1 MLDIFFTADK
11 SWAVQ
16 TARMKPWFW
25 VGMALMTGP
34 IWGGESPG
42 FHPQAP
48 SVLGFWMPP
57 AGWQATSAK
66 AWAERLRLPTESETA
81 YQSSF
86 RAYPR
91 AEVRVLGAQPR
102 SISLLATEDR
112 PDQLTLIFANKG
124 DSAGDGQLL
133 GGNNKRSPS
142 LRSAI
147 ETAVAADADAIRQT
161 LIPILGKPRR
171 QGFGDY
177 GKTRESAERWDHENT
192 AFLLIEQKGEY
203 TALRILPS
211 ATADAGG
218 RSGRIS
224 DTELRERMKRN
235 VMRREN
241 GDVVVGNIPMI
252 NQGPKG
258 FCVPATYA
266 RVLIYAG
273 VPADLYLL
281 ALLGKT
287 GIGGGTYISSMENS
301 ARALA
306 ASYGRSITS
315 VSPSLDLPKLASYF
329 ERGIP
334 LTWALFVDEGIDRD
348 LTFRIKERSGTDPK
362 TWSDI
367 LEPKRRAARTIRKN
381 PQNGHVCLL
390 IGSNRQTGELATSD
404 SWGPEF
410 AERWITVE
418 EARALSQG
426 DLGAIVP

>member
-1 MLDIFFTADK
+1 MNPWLWIGVVLFLGRA
-11 SWAVQ
+11 WA
-16 TARMKPWFW
+16 
-25 VGMALMTGP
+25 
-34 IWGGESPG
+34 ED
-42 FHPQAP
+42 P
-48 SVLGFWMPP
+48 SNSTSDGKTILGRLTPP
-57 AGWQATSAK
+57 HGWQETSAK
-66 AWAERLRLPTESETA
+66 LWAEILRLPVESETA

-91 AEVRVLGAQPR
+91 SEVRVLGAHPQ
-102 SISLLATEDR
+102 SIALLATEDR

-124 DSAGDGQLL
+124 DSVGDGQLW
-133 GGNNKRSPS
+133 GGHNQRTAS
-142 LRSAI
+142 LEAVVDA
-147 ETAVAADADAIRQT
+147 AVAADADRIRET
-161 LIPILGKPRR
+161 LIPVLGKPRR

-177 GKTRESAERWDHENT
+177 GKTRESAERWDREGT

-203 TALRILPS
+203 TALRVLPT

-218 RSGRIS
+218 RATRIP
-224 DTELRERMKRN
+224 DAQLRERMKQN
-235 VMRREN
+235 VVRREN
-241 GDVVVGNIPMI
+241 GDMLIGNIPMI
-252 NQGPKG
+252 DQGPKG

-266 RVLIYAG
+266 RVLLYAG

-306 ASYGRSITS
+306 ATYGRSITS
-315 VSPSLDLPKLASYF
+315 VSPSLDLPKLESYF

-334 LTWALFVDEGIDRD
+334 LTWALFVDEDIDRD
-348 LTFRIKERSGTDPK
+348 LTLRMKDRPGADPTAWAK
-362 TWSDI
+362 F
-367 LEPKRRAARTIRKN
+367 LEPKKKAARNLRKN
-381 PQNGHVCLL
+381 PRNGHVCLL
-390 IGSNRQTGELATSD
+390 IGCNRRTGELATSD

-410 AERWITVE
+410 AERWITIE

>member
-1 MLDIFFTADK
+1 MRPWLWIGVVLVVGRA
-11 SWAVQ
+11 WAENPSSSISDEQ
-16 TARMKPWFW
+16 TI
-25 VGMALMTGP
+25 LSQLT
-34 IWGGESPG
+34 
-42 FHPQAP
+42 
-48 SVLGFWMPP
+48 PP
-57 AGWQATSAK
+57 NGWQETSAK
-66 AWAERLRLPTESETA
+66 LWAEILRLPVESETA

-91 AEVRVLGAQPR
+91 SEVRVLGAHPQ
-102 SISLLATEDR
+102 SVALLATEDR

-124 DSAGDGQLL
+124 DSAGDGQLW
-133 GGNNKRSPS
+133 GGHNQRTAS
-142 LRSAI
+142 LEAAVDA
-147 ETAVAADADAIRQT
+147 AVAADADRIRET
-161 LIPILGKPRR
+161 LIPALGKPRR

-177 GKTRESAERWDHENT
+177 GKTRESAERWDREGT

-203 TALRILPS
+203 TALRVLPA

-218 RSGRIS
+218 RATRIP
-224 DTELRERMKRN
+224 DAQLRERMKQN
-235 VMRREN
+235 VVRREN
-241 GDVVVGNIPMI
+241 GDVIIGNIPMI
-252 NQGPKG
+252 DQGPKG

-266 RVLIYAG
+266 RVLLYAG

-306 ASYGRSITS
+306 ATYGRSITS
-315 VSPSLDLPKLASYF
+315 VSPSLDLPKLESYF

-334 LTWALFVDEGIDRD
+334 LTWALFVDEDIDRD
-348 LTFRIKERSGTDPK
+348 LTLRMKERPGADPVEWAK
-362 TWSDI
+362 I
-367 LEPKRRAARTIRKN
+367 LEPKKKAARNLRKN
-381 PQNGHVCLL
+381 PRNGHVCLL
-390 IGSNRQTGELATSD
+390 IGGNRRTGELATSD

>member
-1 MLDIFFTADK
+1 MRPWLWIGVVLVVGRA
-11 SWAVQ
+11 WA
-16 TARMKPWFW
+16 
-25 VGMALMTGP
+25 
-34 IWGGESPG
+34 EN
-42 FHPQAP
+42 P
-48 SVLGFWMPP
+48 SSSISDEQNILSQLTPP
-57 AGWQATSAK
+57 NGWQETSAK
-66 AWAERLRLPTESETA
+66 LWAEILRLPVESETA

-91 AEVRVLGAQPR
+91 SEVRVLGAHPQ
-102 SISLLATEDR
+102 SVALLATEDR

-124 DSAGDGQLL
+124 DSAGDGQLW
-133 GGNNKRSPS
+133 GGHNQRTAS
-142 LRSAI
+142 LEAAVDA
-147 ETAVAADADAIRQT
+147 AVAADADRIRET
-161 LIPILGKPRR
+161 LIPLLGKPRR

-177 GKTRESAERWDHENT
+177 GKTRESAERWDREGT

-203 TALRILPS
+203 TALRVLPT

-218 RSGRIS
+218 RATRIP
-224 DTELRERMKRN
+224 DAQLRERMKQN
-235 VMRREN
+235 VVRREN
-241 GDVVVGNIPMI
+241 GDVIIGNIPMI
-252 NQGPKG
+252 DQGPKG

-266 RVLIYAG
+266 RVLLYAG

-306 ASYGRSITS
+306 ATYGRSITS
-315 VSPSLDLPKLASYF
+315 VSPSLDLPKLESYF

-334 LTWALFVDEGIDRD
+334 LTWALFVDEDIDRD
-348 LTFRIKERSGTDPK
+348 LTLRMKERPGADPVEWAK
-362 TWSDI
+362 I
-367 LEPKRRAARTIRKN
+367 LEPKKKAARNLRKN
-381 PQNGHVCLL
+381 PRNGHVCLL
-390 IGSNRQTGELATSD
+390 IGGNRRTGELATSD

>member
-1 MLDIFFTADK
+1 MLGRLT
-11 SWAVQ
+11 
-16 TARMKPWFW
+16 
-25 VGMALMTGP
+25 
-34 IWGGESPG
+34 
-42 FHPQAP
+42 
-48 SVLGFWMPP
+48 PP
-57 AGWQATSAK
+57 HGWQETSAK
-66 AWAERLRLPTESETA
+66 LWAEILRLPVESETA

-91 AEVRVLGAQPR
+91 SEVRVLGSHPQSVA
-102 SISLLATEDR
+102 LLATEDR

-124 DSAGDGQLL
+124 DSAGDGQLW
-133 GGNNKRSPS
+133 GGHNQRTAS
-142 LRSAI
+142 LEAAVDA
-147 ETAVAADADAIRQT
+147 AVAADADRIRET
-161 LIPILGKPRR
+161 LIPVLGKPRR

-177 GKTRESAERWDHENT
+177 GKTRESAERWDREGT

-203 TALRILPS
+203 TALRVLPT

-218 RSGRIS
+218 RATRIP
-224 DTELRERMKRN
+224 DAQLRERMKQN
-235 VMRREN
+235 VVRREN
-241 GDVVVGNIPMI
+241 GDMLIGNIPMI
-252 NQGPKG
+252 DQGPKG

-266 RVLIYAG
+266 RVLLYAG

-306 ASYGRSITS
+306 ATYGRSITS
-315 VSPSLDLPKLASYF
+315 VSPSLDLPKLESYF

-334 LTWALFVDEGIDRD
+334 LTWALFVDEDIDRD
-348 LTFRIKERSGTDPK
+348 LTFRMKDRPGADPTAWAK
-362 TWSDI
+362 F
-367 LEPKRRAARTIRKN
+367 LEPKKKAARNLRKN
-381 PQNGHVCLL
+381 PRNGHVCLL
-390 IGSNRQTGELATSD
+390 IGCNRRTGELATSD

-410 AERWITVE
+410 AERWITIE